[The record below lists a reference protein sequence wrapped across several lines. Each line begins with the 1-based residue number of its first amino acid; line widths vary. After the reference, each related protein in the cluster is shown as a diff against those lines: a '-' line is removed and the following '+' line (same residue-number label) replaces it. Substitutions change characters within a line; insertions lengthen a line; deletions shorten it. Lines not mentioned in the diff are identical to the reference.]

1 MNMSRSTLNMKERGD
16 RGFTIDEAIQLA
28 EIFGVTVDEMI
39 RARSDLTLR
48 AAQHIIQPEDV
59 VLKKAAEVL
68 IAGLD
73 AMSVEEFPH
82 QRFIR
87 SAGKRNVFGGIRDTK
102 FRTQRAKKSPHTRVL
117 GVYKRSIN
125 IE

>member
-1 MNMSRSTLNMKERGD
+1 MAA
-16 RGFTIDEAIQLA
+16 EA
-28 EIFGVTVDEMI
+28 VDEMI

-73 AMSVEEFPH
+73 AVSVEEFPR

-102 FRTQRAKKSPHTRVL
+102 FRTQRAKKSSHTRVL